1 MKVFQLKLFYNKSAT
16 LKKKVFLTVV
26 LLCLFNLNAQEKS
39 NITLRIEPGVLIE
52 NNSDNLGL
60 LLNIEPKVK
69 ISENAVIGLRF
80 GIALNSQK
88 FENIDR
94 SQFLIDNLDDYGV
107 VSFIPSFD
115 YYLNENK
122 YRPYIGL
129 GLGYYLF
136 FDDLDVLTPNGSIE
150 VLKGSTKNQ
159 VGFLLRGG
167 FEVGKTRVGLEY
179 NLIPK
184 ADIKMPNGQII
195 GTVDNSYFGLSIGF
209 TIGGGKSYK

>member
-1 MKVFQLKLFYNKSAT
+1 MKTYLMDFYHIKNTISKKSLSLILLLFC
-16 LKKKVFLTVV
+16 
-26 LLCLFNLNAQEKS
+26 LLNVNAQV
-39 NITLRIEPGVLIE
+39 TLRIEPGVLIE

-60 LLNIEPKVK
+60 LLNIEPKVN

-88 FENIDR
+88 FENIDE
-94 SQFLIDNLDDYGV
+94 SQFRIDDLDNYGV
-107 VSFIPSFD
+107 VSFIPTLD

-122 YRPYIGL
+122 YRPYVGL

-136 FDDLDVLTPNGSIE
+136 FDDLDVLTPNGSVE
-150 VLKGSTKNQ
+150 VIKGSTKNQ
-159 VGFLLRGG
+159 AGFLLRSGLEIG
-167 FEVGKTRVGLEY
+167 HTRLGLEY

-195 GTVDNSYFGLSIGF
+195 GRVNNSYLGVSIGF
-209 TIGGGKSYK
+209 TIGGRKNQK

>member
-1 MKVFQLKLFYNKSAT
+1 MKVFQLDFFYNKNAT
-16 LKKKVFLTVV
+16 LKKKLFLIIV
-26 LLCLFNLNAQEKS
+26 LFCLLNLNAQVA
-39 NITLRIEPGVLIE
+39 LRIETGLLIE

-60 LLNIEPKVK
+60 LLNLEPKVK
-69 ISENAVIGLRF
+69 ISKNAVIGMRF
-80 GIALNSQK
+80 GMALNSQK
-88 FENIDR
+88 FKNIDR

-107 VSFIPSFD
+107 LSFIPTFD

-136 FDDLDVLTPNGSIE
+136 FDDLDVLTPNGSTE

-167 FEVGKTRVGLEY
+167 FEVGNIRYGLEY

-195 GTVDNSYFGLSIGF
+195 GSVNNSYLGLSIGF
-209 TIGGGKSYK
+209 TIGRRKS

>member
-1 MKVFQLKLFYNKSAT
+1 MKFFQLEFFYNKNTA
-16 LKKKVFLTVV
+16 LKKK
-26 LLCLFNLNAQEKS
+26 LLLITLLFCLLNLNAQV
-39 NITLRIEPGVLIE
+39 TLRIEPGVLIE
-52 NNSDNLGL
+52 NSSDNLGL

-88 FENIDR
+88 FENIDK
-94 SQFLIDNLDDYGV
+94 SQFLIDNLDDYGI
-107 VSFIPSFD
+107 VSFIPTFD

-136 FDDLDVLTPNGSIE
+136 FDDIDVLTPNGSIE

-167 FEVGKTRVGLEY
+167 FEVGNIRCGLEY

-184 ADIKMPNGQII
+184 ADIKMPSGQII
-195 GTVDNSYFGLSIGF
+195 GSVNNSYLGLSFGF
-209 TIGGGKSYK
+209 IIVGRKSYK